1 MIIFLPLILV
11 VYLLM
16 IAIDVLI
23 FFAIIRLLHC
33 KWATPGLGA
42 FDVAGTPVVD
52 WFTNHT
58 ERVLQRI
65 SNKTFS
71 QRAQLSIDIATLSLA
86 RVLLTAVFC
95 N

>member
-1 MIIFLPLILV
+1 MIIFLPLVFV

-16 IAIDVLI
+16 IATDVLT

-33 KWATPGLGA
+33 KWATPCLAA
-42 FDVAGTPVVD
+42 FDAAGTPVVD
-52 WFTNHT
+52 WFTGHI
-58 ERVLQRI
+58 ERVLKRI

-71 QRAQLSIDIATLSLA
+71 QRAQLSIGITAMVLA
-86 RVLLTAVFC
+86 RTLLIAVVC

>member
-42 FDVAGTPVVD
+42 FDVAGTPVVPYA
-52 WFTNHT
+52 
-58 ERVLQRI
+58 LG
-65 SNKTFS
+65 
-71 QRAQLSIDIATLSLA
+71 
-86 RVLLTAVFC
+86 
-95 N
+95 

>member
-1 MIIFLPLILV
+1 MIIFLPLVLV

-16 IAIDVLI
+16 IAMDVLI

-33 KWATPGLGA
+33 KWTTPGLGA
-42 FDVAGTPVVD
+42 FDVAGAPVVD

-58 ERVLQRI
+58 ERVLHRL

-71 QRAQLSIDIATLSLA
+71 QRTQLYIGIAAMVLA
-86 RVLLTAVFC
+86 RALLTAVFC